1 MGQVSLLQVK
11 GLTKSF
17 ILEKGLFRPP
27 KEARGG
33 VVKAVNNISF
43 ELDSGECLAIV
54 GESGCGKTTL
64 CRLILRLLPPDK
76 GEVIF
81 EDLDFL
87 KAGGEKLKELR
98 RKLQPVFQD
107 PYGSLNP
114 RLTMG
119 QIITEGLIIHGL
131 REKAEMETRLK
142 STLEEVGL
150 SFKDIKRF
158 PHEFSGGQRQRIS
171 LARAIILKPR
181 LLIAD
186 EPVSSLDVSVQAQIL
201 NLLYQME
208 KDFNL
213 SLILVAH
220 DLAMVRQIARRILV
234 MYRGELLEGGTIE
247 EVYNSPR
254 HPYTVLLLESI
265 PVPDPDIG
273 HCMTK
278 QSNLDDGGNSGC
290 LFYFRCPKAQKM
302 CREEKPEL
310 VTLTPSHWVKCHF
323 PD

>member
-1 MGQVSLLQVK
+1 VPLLQVK

-17 ILEKGLFRPP
+17 VLEKGLFS
-27 KEARGG
+27 RGG
-33 VVKAVNNISF
+33 TVRAVNNISF
-43 ELDSGECLAIV
+43 DLASGECLAIV

-64 CRLILRLLPPDK
+64 CRLILCLLLPDK

-81 EDLDFL
+81 EGLDFL
-87 KAGGEKLKELR
+87 KARGQELKNLR
-98 RKLQPVFQD
+98 LRIQPVFQD
-107 PYGSLNP
+107 PYGSLNS

-131 REKAEMETRLK
+131 NEKAELEKRLK
-142 STLEEVGL
+142 NTLKEVGL
-150 SFKDIKRF
+150 SFRDIRRF

-201 NLLYQME
+201 NLLYKME

-220 DLAMVRQIARRILV
+220 DLAMVRQLARRILV
-234 MYRGELLEGGTIE
+234 MYRGEVLEGGTIE
-247 EVYNSPR
+247 EVYTSPG
-254 HPYTVLLLESI
+254 HPYTILLMESI
-265 PVPDPDIG
+265 PVPDPDKRFFPRR
-273 HCMTK
+273 TD
-278 QSNLDDGGNSGC
+278 SLDGGREGEC
-290 LFYFRCPKAQKM
+290 LFYSRCPKAQKI
-302 CREEKPEL
+302 CGEKKPET
-310 VTLTPSHWVKCHF
+310 VTLSPSHWVKCHF
-323 PD
+323 SA